1 VNARTLLASAALLA
15 TVLVV
20 PLLLEAQR
28 PAEVS
33 PRVRSVTVRN
43 DCPNTV
49 WIFYGGHP
57 PLHTRDMFAMGPD
70 MQSSEPVL
78 PGDMIWL
85 LDENARELDRAVFE
99 PGVTAITVLP
109 TCAQL
114 QATHAFPDG

>member
-1 VNARTLLASAALLA
+1 MNARTLLASAVLLA

-28 PAEVS
+28 PAEVN

-57 PLHTRDMFAMGPD
+57 PLHARDMFAMGPD

-85 LDENARELDRAVFE
+85 LDENARELDRAVFDLDVRE
-99 PGVTAITVLP
+99 ITVSP
-109 TCAQL
+109 TCVQL
-114 QATHAFPDG
+114 QATRTGPDR